1 MSHLSEQLSRQ
12 LFRFPKLL
20 YAIYYIKYKI
30 EITAAKRII
39 LVATPG
45 HVGSST
51 VYQSLLTIKW
61 ERGTKVYDVHSL
73 NEGFNTNA
81 NVASVSARHVLQ
93 SVLERN
99 HKQLLRKK
107 IDVISILRD
116 PVARVLGGMFQGQE
130 VFLSNLPLLDVAEHE
145 FEHISKKIK
154 SKLLDDHLLNTINW
168 QFAFYRN
175 ELNSFWGFDV
185 DKIKFREGVGIQN
198 VKNRRLIFLTL
209 EHLSEKFPQTI
220 LQLYKSKPQV
230 ILANNNASPLY
241 MYCKTHLKLSNDVL
255 IKCYKDP
262 LLRAAYDEE
271 EIEQMMLKWSER
283 VSFSG

>member
-99 HKQLLRKK
+99 HKQLEDKK

-116 PVARVLGGMFQGQE
+116 PVARALGGMFQGQE
-130 VFLSNLPLLDVAEHE
+130 IFLSNLPPLDVTENE
-145 FEHISKKIK
+145 FEHVSKKIK
-154 SKLLDDHLLNTINW
+154 DKLLDDHLLNTINW

-175 ELNSFWGFDV
+175 ELSRFWGFDV
-185 DKIKFREGVGIQN
+185 DKIKFKEGVGIQCI
-198 VKNRRLIFLTL
+198 KKRRLIFLTL
-209 EHLSEKFPQTI
+209 EHLNENFAQAMV
-220 LQLYKSKPQV
+220 QLYKSKPQV
-230 ILANNNASPLY
+230 IMANNNASPLY
-241 MYCKTHLKLSNDVL
+241 RYCKQHLKLSNDVL
-255 IKCYKDP
+255 IKCYNDP
-262 LLRAAYDEE
+262 LLRAAYGEKK
-271 EIEQMMLKWSER
+271 IEQMMLKWSER
-283 VSFSG
+283 FSFSG